1 MALRANG
8 CIRDQWARLRRRSR
22 ASVAWDHPAG
32 PEATDAELALLWPE
46 NEAQRIQARAFL
58 DGDWAAR
65 KYTGD
70 EAPRRAL
77 EAVLAAAAGVPAAE
91 WKTAN
96 AHRPWIELYREAYE
110 DGKDD
115 SLGRIAVWLE
125 KSHRAV
131 ELGLTLAAAFRPQ
144 PGPELAALI
153 ATLGPGQRSGV
164 LADYSRAELCKLLAY
179 RQRDAADLS
188 DDDLRAMALDKHA
201 VPRWAG
207 APSHAELACRY
218 AKRYA
223 DSEASQ
229 PKCGRKAARM
239 CYGALLRDFFVDD
252 YSDDGEMDRYQLS
265 EQLAE
270 AHPLLA
276 AVSLTRPV
284 LERLCEANGIA
295 TRFPEQAENR
305 ANSTKR
311 YETSLDA
318 RFGHAFRAF
327 LDSFGGG
334 HLSSVVGHGS
344 DGEWSKRLT
353 RECARGFQ
361 PDAFYS
367 REAGEIHLHPRFDA
381 LIARAERGTACPE
394 EIYQIAATIAH
405 ELLHIASGSNSYF
418 PTNPKWTIEEGAT
431 EALARLYADDLARRM
446 GLWRE
451 QTDLRATAHACG
463 YRDSI
468 YVHEVEAMVT
478 TAAACSGELDLDTL
492 RCGGYR
498 DPEAL
503 SERARAFLTELHT
516 RTRLEH
522 REFASGRRL
531 TELYGGTRD
540 MTIRALDHIYQL
552 PGRHKVGWSYWE
564 VEKRDAEG
572 GVSYECGWVKTHD
585 SYSEQLADTFEL
597 VLGNAERCSRR
608 VGRAEVS
615 VGSRC
620 RRVDS
625 AALADCQQ

>member
-1 MALRANG
+1 MGRTTERVTSQL
-8 CIRDQWARLRRRSR
+8 ARLRRRSHTP
-22 ASVAWDHPAG
+22 VAWDHPAG
-32 PEATDAELALLWPE
+32 PEATDAELALLWPD

-65 KYTGD
+65 KYSGG

-96 AHRPWIELYREAYE
+96 AHRPWLELYRAAYE
-110 DGKDD
+110 DGSDD
-115 SLGRIAVWLE
+115 SLARIAVWLE

-179 RQRDAADLS
+179 RQKDAVALS

-229 PKCGRKAARM
+229 PKYAHKALRMRYGR
-239 CYGALLRDFFVDD
+239 LLRDFFVDD
-252 YSDDGEMDRYQLS
+252 YSDNRDGALDRYQLS
-265 EQLAE
+265 EPLVE
-270 AHPLLA
+270 HHPLLA

-318 RFGHAFRAF
+318 RYGHAFRAF

-344 DGEWSKRLT
+344 DGEWSKILKRK
-353 RECARGFQ
+353 RGIKPFGCC
-361 PDAFYS
+361 FE
-367 REAGEIHLHPRFDA
+367 EAGEIHLHPRFDA
-381 LIARAERGTACPE
+381 LIARAEHGTARPDE
-394 EIYQIAATIAH
+394 VYETAATIAH
-405 ELLHIASGSNSYF
+405 ELLHIASGSGSYF
-418 PTNPKWTIEEGAT
+418 RTNPKWTIEEGAA
-431 EALARLYADDLARRM
+431 EALARLHADELARRM

-463 YRDSI
+463 YRDSF
-468 YVHEVEAMVT
+468 YVHEVEAMVA
-478 TAAACSGELDLDTL
+478 TAAACSEELDLDTL
-492 RCGGYR
+492 RSGGYR
-498 DPEAL
+498 DPDAL

-516 RTRLEH
+516 RTKLDH
-522 REFASGRRL
+522 REFATGKRL

-540 MTIRALDHIYQL
+540 MTIRALHHIYQL
-552 PGRHKVGWSYWE
+552 PGREKIGFSYWQ

-572 GVSYECGWVKTHD
+572 RVSYDCGWVKTHD

-620 RRVDS
+620 RQFDP

>member
-1 MALRANG
+1 MGRANG
-8 CIRDQWARLRRRSR
+8 CITDQLARLRRRSR
-22 ASVAWDHPAG
+22 ASVAWDDPAG
-32 PEATDAELALLWPE
+32 PEATDAELALLWPD

-65 KYTGD
+65 KYTGA

-131 ELGLTLAAAFRPQ
+131 EQGLTLAAAFRPQ

-179 RQRDAADLS
+179 RQRDAAALS

-218 AKRYA
+218 AKAYA

-229 PKCGRKAARM
+229 PKCARTALRM
-239 CYGALLRDFFVDD
+239 RYGACSETSSPMITAITATAHL
-252 YSDDGEMDRYQLS
+252 DRYQLS
-265 EQLAE
+265 EQLVE
-270 AHPLLA
+270 QHPLLA

-318 RFGHAFRAF
+318 RYGHAFRAF
-327 LDSFGGG
+327 LDSFNGG

-344 DGEWSKRLT
+344 DGEWSKISHASR
-353 RECARGFQ
+353 AGFK
-361 PDAFYS
+361 PYACYS
-367 REAGEIHLHPRFDA
+367 R
-381 LIARAERGTACPE
+381 
-394 EIYQIAATIAH
+394 
-405 ELLHIASGSNSYF
+405 
-418 PTNPKWTIEEGAT
+418 
-431 EALARLYADDLARRM
+431 
-446 GLWRE
+446 
-451 QTDLRATAHACG
+451 
-463 YRDSI
+463 
-468 YVHEVEAMVT
+468 
-478 TAAACSGELDLDTL
+478 
-492 RCGGYR
+492 
-498 DPEAL
+498 
-503 SERARAFLTELHT
+503 
-516 RTRLEH
+516 
-522 REFASGRRL
+522 
-531 TELYGGTRD
+531 
-540 MTIRALDHIYQL
+540 
-552 PGRHKVGWSYWE
+552 
-564 VEKRDAEG
+564 
-572 GVSYECGWVKTHD
+572 
-585 SYSEQLADTFEL
+585 
-597 VLGNAERCSRR
+597 RR
-608 VGRAEVS
+608 VRSTFTPAS
-615 VGSRC
+615 TR
-620 RRVDS
+620 
-625 AALADCQQ
+625 